1 MKSVLRAAG
10 VVLRRELRAEL
21 RTGEATAGSA
31 LFAVL
36 VVVLASL
43 AFYLDPSSA
52 RDVSAGVF
60 WVAVA
65 FGGVLAMS
73 RSWGRERQE
82 AAFEALLGSPA
93 PRAGLYLGKAASAL
107 LFVGGIELLLGPLV
121 ALFFD
126 VGLGAHLVPL
136 ALVALLGT
144 VGFVGAGTLFA
155 SLAIRSRRGGE
166 LLVSVVVFPLLAP
179 VLLAATVA
187 SREVL
192 SGAGWPELLGWFR
205 VLGGGA
211 VLFVGIGLL
220 LFEPLVA
227 D

>member
-1 MKSVLRAAG
+1 MRGTLSAARWVLA
-10 VVLRRELRAEL
+10 RELQAEL
-21 RTGEATAGSA
+21 RSGEATVGSG

-43 AFYLDPSSA
+43 AFYLDPLSA
-52 RDVSAGVF
+52 RDVAPGVF

-73 RSWGRERQE
+73 RAWARERQE
-82 AAFEALLGSPA
+82 RAFEAVLASPA
-93 PRAGLYLGKAASAL
+93 SRAGVFLGKAAASFL
-107 LFVGGIELLLGPLV
+107 YVGVIELVVGPLV

-126 VGLGAHLVPL
+126 VPWLARLPTL
-136 ALVALLGT
+136 ALVAALGT
-144 VGFVGAGTLFA
+144 AGFVGSGTLFA
-155 SLAIRSRRGGE
+155 SLAVRSRRGGE
-166 LLVSVVVFPLLAP
+166 LLVSVLVFPLVAP

-192 SGAGWPELLGWFR
+192 AGASAAEVLGWLR

-211 VLFVGIGLL
+211 LLSVGVAAV
-220 LFEPLVA
+220 LFEPLL